1 MSWGGSRPGAGRKAA
16 AVYKKTIAF
25 RVTDDTAER
34 YRALKGAGVDVRE
47 EFELL
52 LRKLS
57 KMVTGE

>member
-1 MSWGGSRPGAGRKAA
+1 MGWGGKRAGAGRKAA
-16 AVYKKTIAF
+16 AVYTKTISF

-52 LRKLS
+52 LLKLS
-57 KMVTGE
+57 RMVTGE

>member
-16 AVYKKTIAF
+16 AVYTKTIAF

-57 KMVTGE
+57 RMVTGE

>member
-1 MSWGGSRPGAGRKAA
+1 MGWGGKRAGAGRKAA
-16 AVYKKTIAF
+16 AVYTKTIAF

-57 KMVTGE
+57 RMVTGE